1 MSIQAIGIL
10 VVFLVSVILMMTRK
24 LPTILVLP
32 LMAVIIALIAGIP
45 LMSSDPKTFSITAN
59 VLEAGSMRLSSAI
72 AGLIFGAWFGQILN
86 KVGVTKTIIRKAA
99 ETAGDKPVVIALTF
113 LIAASIIFS
122 AASGLGMVILIGTII
137 IPIMLT
143 AGLSPLVSALVLL
156 FANAIGVTFYVG
168 GWAIYK
174 DVLKLTTEQIA
185 NYSLIPA
192 IPLIIVAVVTI
203 LYYNSKGAKFK
214 KAWSM
219 PLNNEGQLGNNMNVR
234 SIALISP
241 IIPVILAFTLK
252 LSIVPSV
259 VLGIVITLILAT
271 PKRPVHVLSSALIE
285 GIQDTAGALALLIG
299 IGMVLNAVMA
309 EPVAAI
315 LKPMIETII
324 PHSPLT
330 YILVFTLLSPLAIY
344 RGPFNIYGLGSG
356 IAALLVAAG
365 MNPVAAMVALRVN
378 SNLQAV
384 CDPTNSHNV
393 WVSDYTKTDVN
404 EILKKTII
412 WLVAAVGVSMVVAS
426 FIVTL

>member
-1 MSIQAIGIL
+1 
-10 VVFLVSVILMMTRK
+10 
-24 LPTILVLP
+24 
-32 LMAVIIALIAGIP
+32 
-45 LMSSDPKTFSITAN
+45 
-59 VLEAGSMRLSSAI
+59 
-72 AGLIFGAWFGQILN
+72 
-86 KVGVTKTIIRKAA
+86 
-99 ETAGDKPVVIALTF
+99 
-113 LIAASIIFS
+113 
-122 AASGLGMVILIGTII
+122 
-137 IPIMLT
+137 
-143 AGLSPLVSALVLL
+143 
-156 FANAIGVTFYVG
+156 
-168 GWAIYK
+168 
-174 DVLKLTTEQIA
+174 
-185 NYSLIPA
+185 
-192 IPLIIVAVVTI
+192 
-203 LYYNSKGAKFK
+203 
-214 KAWSM
+214 M

-241 IIPVILAFTLK
+241 IIPVIFAFTLK

-412 WLVAAVGVSMVVAS
+412 WLVVAVGVSMVVAS
-426 FIVTL
+426 FVVTL